1 MCPVT
6 GHLRGPGPVSVF
18 ALGLASS
25 LHLNAFDMD
34 QCASH
39 GTMKFMLWRKDAH
52 RREFQFPMSV
62 TFVRSALMVP
72 GKFPQAHEYLEKRIK
87 WLKEKFGVEPSLMVL
102 LGGQV
107 GRIATVTEEDSVA
120 QIEKIRREIVGGAL
134 PKELATGAEGLFV
147 PGET

>member
-1 MCPVT
+1 MNLCCFVEKNRM
-6 GHLRGPGPVSVF
+6 GGV
-18 ALGLASS
+18 
-25 LHLNAFDMD
+25 
-34 QCASH
+34 
-39 GTMKFMLWRKDAH
+39 
-52 RREFQFPMSV
+52 PMAV

-72 GKFPQAHEYLEKRIK
+72 GKFPEAQQYVEKRIK
-87 WLKEKFGVEPSLMVL
+87 WLKEKFGVEASLMVL

-147 PGET
+147 PGETKDRIWLKIR

>member
-1 MCPVT
+1 M
-6 GHLRGPGPVSVF
+6 
-18 ALGLASS
+18 A
-25 LHLNAFDMD
+25 
-34 QCASH
+34 
-39 GTMKFMLWRKDAH
+39 
-52 RREFQFPMSV
+52 V

-87 WLKEKFGVEPSLMVL
+87 WLKEKFGVEASLMVL

-134 PKELATGAEGLFV
+134 PKELATGEGGLCV
-147 PGET
+147 RGETRDRIWLKIGKSPSSPSHERFWKGGGLPARPDFGEGRFALGATA